1 MFQSRAPLY
10 MEIAKEI
17 RKRITEGIY
26 APGQQLPSE
35 PELAAQFGVSRGTL
49 REALS
54 VLEKE
59 GAIRRKHGI
68 GSFVEAHYNKVV
80 AGIEK
85 LDPLIDTIRRSG
97 YEAKDQVLSIK
108 ETKIDAK
115 AAEALEVEAGSVGY
129 VIESIR
135 LADQEPVIYCF
146 DILPQWLIPD
156 PNLLEQRYRIDSLSS
171 FLKETCHVTPFQFI
185 STVSAVLPFPKTMRV
200 LGIDKKTPLILIE
213 GTLYDEKG
221 KPLNYGKQ
229 LFRSNKYQFHLVR
242 K

>member
-1 MFQSRAPLY
+1 
-10 MEIAKEI
+10 MEIAKELK
-17 RKRITEGIY
+17 KRITDGVY

-59 GAIRRKHGI
+59 GAIRRRHGI

-80 AGIEK
+80 AGMER

-97 YEAKDQVLSIK
+97 YEAKDQVLSIR

-115 AAEALEVEAGSVGY
+115 GAEALEVEVGSVGY

-146 DILPQWLIPD
+146 DLLPGWLVPD
-156 PNLLEQRYRIDSLSS
+156 PALLENRYRTDSLSS
-171 FLKETCHVTPFQFI
+171 FLKDTCQVKPYQFI
-185 STVSAVLPFPKTMRV
+185 STVSAVLPFPKTMRI
-200 LGIDKKTPLILIE
+200 LGIDKKSPLILIE
-213 GTLYDEKG
+213 GTLYDENG

-229 LFRSNKYQFHLVR
+229 LFRSDKYQFHLVR